1 MSNFSTDGAGALTR
15 GTSKDGAGSLAYG
28 TPARAILAM
37 VSRFDD
43 RARIVC
49 DARPSGVGELSRT
62 AGALG
67 RGVSPGPGER
77 RQTASEGS
85 LGPGALRRSSSLGD
99 AGDGIG
105 ASSMSMLPH
114 AGHISS
120 PMCVVSPLNVRP
132 HS

>member
-28 TPARAILAM
+28 TLARAILVM
-37 VSRFDD
+37 VSGFDD
-43 RARIVC
+43 RAQIVC
-49 DARPSGVGELSRT
+49 DARPSGIGELSRT
-62 AGALG
+62 GGARG
-67 RGVSPGPGER
+67 RGVSPGPGEP
-77 RQTASEGS
+77 RQMASVS
-85 LGPGALRRSSSLGD
+85 LAPGASWRSSWLAG

-120 PMCVVSPLNVRP
+120 PMCDVSPLNVRP